1 MTKSVRHLAE
11 HFSPAHYNVSLN
23 ISKRVERV
31 FTGTV
36 TIQGEMP
43 RTDSKISLHAKE
55 LTVTRAT
62 IDGAEATATAAADD
76 ELQLATG
83 SDLQAG
89 SHTVVVEFTGKI
101 TDQMHGLYPCYFEHE
116 GTPKELLM
124 TQLESHSAREVIP
137 CVDEP
142 VAKATFQLTLTT
154 EPGITVLSNTP
165 VATEAEQDGT
175 LVTTFEPT
183 PRMSTYLLAF
193 VVGELDYKETTTEH
207 GVLVRAYATPAHKN
221 ELDFALMNAARFLDF
236 YDDFFGT
243 PYPLPKCDLV
253 ACPDFAAGAME
264 NWGLMTFREAAMLVD
279 EHDTPADSRQ
289 HVAGVVAHELAHQWF
304 GDLVTMQWWDHLW
317 LNESFANWME
327 TYVPA
332 HFYPEWQLWEQYS
345 ASEQQYAFNRDGLAS
360 VQAVQQHVNH
370 PDEIATLF
378 DPAIVYAKGGSL
390 INMVHQY
397 LGDEVFR
404 KGLQIYMKRH
414 KYSNTVTEDLWRALA
429 EASGKDVEAFMGDW
443 VSQPGHPVVSF
454 DLDDNHANITQTR
467 FFANPAQAKKD
478 DPTVWPVPLL
488 SSSLPDAEL
497 LRERSTK
504 VVVQPAEQHMLNEG
518 GNGFYHVRYD
528 AKTLQRLAHAVTEG
542 KLDTVDRQRLLFD
555 SVALNRAGL
564 EPTLDTLRL
573 LSHYDTEDNYAVW
586 LGINAASGNLRMLV
600 NDDPAIKPD
609 LQRFIASITR
619 SQFERL
625 GWKQKKGESHFDI
638 LLRPFVI
645 GNMVYAEDASAVKHC
660 LDLFDKAE
668 KPEDLPSDIRSIIYS
683 AAVKEQGEPAVERLL
698 NWYKTTLSADE
709 RVNIVAGLGSVRDP
723 EIAKRLLGLVTT
735 KMVKLQDVFY
745 WFIYF
750 IRSRYA
756 RDVAWQ
762 WMIDN
767 WDWIVK
773 QYRGDA
779 DYGHFAKYSSGAFS
793 TRQDLARY
801 KEFFVPKQK
810 EQALTRIIEQ
820 GIEDI
825 EIRILWRERDLQDV
839 TDYLK
844 KA

>member
-11 HFSPAHYNVSLN
+11 LFSPAHYAVNLNV
-23 ISKRVERV
+23 SKRVQRV
-31 FTGTV
+31 FTGSV
-36 TIQGEMP
+36 TIEGELH
-43 RTDSKISLHAKE
+43 RTDSKILLHAKD
-55 LTVTRAT
+55 LTVVGAT
-62 IDGAEATATAAADD
+62 IDGVAAKTTTGADN
-76 ELQLATG
+76 ELHLATG
-83 SDLQAG
+83 ADLPAG
-89 SHTVVVEFTGKI
+89 THTIVVAFEGKI
-101 TDQMHGLYPCYFEHE
+101 TDPMHGIYPCYFTQN
-116 GTPKELLM
+116 GTAKELLM
-124 TQLESHSAREVIP
+124 TQLESHSAREAFP

-142 VAKATFQLTLTT
+142 AAKATFQLTLTT

-165 VATEAEQDGT
+165 AAKSAEQDGT

-193 VVGELDYKETTTEH
+193 VTGELVYKETTSKH
-207 GVLVRAYATPAHKN
+207 GVQVRAYATPDHKN
-221 ELDFALMNAARFLDF
+221 ELEFSLHNAARFLDF

-279 EHDTPADSRQ
+279 EHDTPADMRQ
-289 HVAGVVAHELAHQWF
+289 HIAGVVAHELAHQWF

-345 ASEQQYAFNRDGLAS
+345 ATEQQYALNRDALMS

-390 INMVHQY
+390 INMLHQW
-397 LGDEVFR
+397 LGDDVFR
-404 KGLQIYMKRH
+404 KGLQIYMQRH
-414 KYSNTVTEDLWRALA
+414 KYGNTVTEDLWRALA
-429 EASGKDVEAFMGDW
+429 EASGKDVEGFMTDW
-443 VSQPGHPVVSF
+443 VSKPGHPVVSF
-454 DLDDNHANITQTR
+454 EVEDGHAHVTQKR
-467 FFANPAQAKKD
+467 FTASPEHIHD
-478 DPTVWPVPLL
+478 DPTIWPVPLL
-488 SSSLPDAEL
+488 SSSLPDVEL
-497 LRERSTK
+497 LRERYVK
-504 VVVQPAEQHMLNEG
+504 AVVQPAEYHMLNEG
-518 GNGFYHVRYD
+518 GTGFYHVRYD
-528 AKTLQRLAHAVTEG
+528 RKTLSRLAHAVSEG
-542 KLDTVDRQRLLFD
+542 KIETIDRQRLLFD
-555 SVALNRAGL
+555 SVALNRASFA
-564 EPTLDTLRL
+564 PTLETLRL

-586 LGINAASGNLRMLV
+586 LGINAATGSLRFLI
-600 NDDPAIKPD
+600 NDDPAFKPD
-609 LQRFIASITR
+609 LQRFIAGISR

-625 GWKQKKGESHFDI
+625 GWKHHDGESHFDT

-645 GNMVYAEDASAVKHC
+645 GNMVYAEDAAVMKHC
-660 LDLFDKAE
+660 LDHFDAAK

-683 AAVKEQGEPAVERLL
+683 AAVKERGESVVTQLL
-698 NWYKTTLSADE
+698 EWYKTTLSADE
-709 RVNIVAGLGSVRDP
+709 RINIVAGLSNVRDP
-723 EIAKRLLGLVTT
+723 KIAKRLLDLVTT
-735 KMVKLQDVFY
+735 KAVKLQDVFY

-750 IRSRYA
+750 VRSRYA

-767 WDWIVK
+767 WNWIVK
-773 QYRGDA
+773 NYAGDA

-793 TRQDLARY
+793 TAEELTRY
-801 KEFFVPKQK
+801 KDFFVPKQK
-810 EQALTRIIEQ
+810 EQALTRIIDQ

-825 EIRILWRERDLQDV
+825 EIRILWRERDLEAV
-839 TDYLK
+839 TDFLK